1 MAFKS
6 KPATLEGED
15 VEWLAAVGLLAVY
28 WADFENIMDAHIA
41 VMLVQ
46 PSASHIAPNAKD
58 TQEALEIT
66 FNKRIRMWKDLADA
80 LPLDPELK
88 QRNLALADRAREAR
102 NHRDLL
108 LHGMTR
114 RHPDGQ
120 MKANHLPRK
129 EKQEPQHIPYP
140 PSKVLAVAG
149 EILDLEASV
158 THLMVQTMSALL
170 ESSEKKSGG

>member
-15 VEWLAAVGLLAVY
+15 VEWLAAIGLLAVY
-28 WADFENIMDAHIA
+28 WADFENMMDTYLA
-41 VMLVQ
+41 VMLVH

-66 FNKRIRMWKDLADA
+66 FNKRIRMWKDLMDVV
-80 LPLDPELK
+80 PLDATFK
-88 QRNLALADRAREAR
+88 GRNLALADRAREAR
-102 NHRDLL
+102 NQRDLL
-108 LHGMTR
+108 LHGETR

-120 MKANHLPRK
+120 MKALHPPRK
-129 EKQEPQHIPYP
+129 HGQKLQHIPYP

-149 EILDLEASV
+149 EILDLNASV
-158 THLMVQTMSALL
+158 THLMVQTMQALL
-170 ESSEKKSGG
+170 ESSGKKSGG